1 MDTRVAESFVVR
13 CASVRKRESMP
24 PVAFRACITF
34 ALAAFL
40 ALAARA
46 QVPASPGAAKLPPG
60 LYAEF
65 TTPRG
70 VFVTELFYTKTPMT
84 CASFVGLAE
93 GSIAPRDGKP
103 FYTGL
108 RWYRVVPGFVIQ
120 SGDPT
125 TPVGGIND
133 RPPRKEEDEKAGHPY
148 SFPDEFVPG
157 LRHDEVGMLSM
168 ANSGPDTN
176 SSEFFLTLAP
186 TNRLNYLHSVFGRV
200 VRGLEVLP
208 KIEANDAFSIKIV
221 RVGAAAQAFKTDEA
235 SFKARVAAAKKY
247 PGEPLPS
254 PTANFDDPDQL
265 IPTEP
270 PRAKNFNFKLANFE
284 RTTGVRIV
292 ARLYSKSPSQA
303 EDEKPGAYMKALAE
317 KFGVARHGALAA
329 YFADEKD
336 WRVWIGDESTAT
348 FAGRP
353 MSAKE
358 LQPEDV
364 FHKVKTD
371 FLERAEAQGN
381 ADFEKQKKN
390 AAADKQPLPA
400 QRLKLQVDAML
411 DGLILKLEPKSKP

>member
-1 MDTRVAESFVVR
+1 MKRPFASLLFSF
-13 CASVRKRESMP
+13 S
-24 PVAFRACITF
+24 
-34 ALAAFL
+34 ALWLL
-40 ALAARA
+40 AGVIARA
-46 QVPASPGAAKLPPG
+46 ADAPPLPVG

-65 TTPRG
+65 TSPRG
-70 VFVTELFYTKTPMT
+70 AFVTELFYDKTPMT

-125 TPVGGIND
+125 TPVAGIND
-133 RPPRKEEDEKAGHPY
+133 RPPRTEAEEKAGHPY
-148 SFPDEFVPG
+148 SYPDEFVPG
-157 LRHDEVGMLSM
+157 FRHDDIGMLSM

-200 VRGLEVLP
+200 VRGADVLP
-208 KIEANDAFSIKIV
+208 KIAANDAFSIKIL
-221 RVGAAAQAFKTDEA
+221 RVGAAAQAFKADNA
-235 SFKARVAAAKKY
+235 AFQARVATAKKY

-254 PTANFDDPDQL
+254 STAHFHDPDNL

-284 RTTGVRIV
+284 RTTGVRVV
-292 ARLYSKSPSQA
+292 ARLFSKSPTAA

-317 KFGVARHGALAA
+317 KLGVARRGALAV

-336 WRVWIGDESTAT
+336 WRVWLGDESTAT
-348 FAGRP
+348 FAGRT
-353 MSAKE
+353 MTAKE
-358 LQPEDV
+358 LQPDDV

-371 FLERAEAQGN
+371 FLERVEAQGN
-381 ADFEKQKKN
+381 TDFEKQKKS
-390 AAADKQPLPA
+390 APPDKQPLPA

-411 DGLILKLEPKSKP
+411 DGLILKLEPKAKP

>member
-1 MDTRVAESFVVR
+1 MQRLSAPLLVSLLWFT
-13 CASVRKRESMP
+13 
-24 PVAFRACITF
+24 AF
-34 ALAAFL
+34 
-40 ALAARA
+40 ARA
-46 QVPASPGAAKLPPG
+46 AEPMASLPDG

-70 VFVTELFYTKTPMT
+70 AFITRLFYEQAPMT

-93 GSIAPRDGKP
+93 GSLAPRNGQP

-125 TPVGGIND
+125 TPKGGINE
-133 RPPRKEEDEKAGHPY
+133 RPPRTDEDEKAGHPY
-148 SFPDEFVPG
+148 SFPDEFVPS
-157 LRHDEVGMLSM
+157 LRHDDIGVLSM

-176 SSEFFLTLAP
+176 SSEFFITLGP
-186 TNRLNYLHSVFGRV
+186 TNRLNYLHSAFGRV

-208 KIEANDAFSIKIV
+208 KIAADDPLSIRIV
-221 RVGAAAQAFKTDEA
+221 RKGAAAQAFKTDAA
-235 SFKARVAAAKKY
+235 SFQARVAAAKKY
-247 PGEPLPS
+247 PGEPMPGL
-254 PTANFDDPDQL
+254 TAHFDDPDKL

-292 ARLYSKSPSQA
+292 ARLFSKSPSEE
-303 EDEKPGAYMKALAE
+303 EDKIPGAWMKALAT
-317 KFGVARHGALAA
+317 KLGVARRGALAV

-336 WRVWIGDESTAT
+336 WRVWIGDESTTA
-348 FAGRP
+348 FAGRR
-353 MSAKE
+353 MTAKE
-358 LQPEDV
+358 LGPDDV

-381 ADFEKQKKN
+381 ADFATQQKTSS
-390 AAADKQPLPA
+390 ADKQPPPN

-411 DGLILKLEPKSKP
+411 DGLIAKLEPK